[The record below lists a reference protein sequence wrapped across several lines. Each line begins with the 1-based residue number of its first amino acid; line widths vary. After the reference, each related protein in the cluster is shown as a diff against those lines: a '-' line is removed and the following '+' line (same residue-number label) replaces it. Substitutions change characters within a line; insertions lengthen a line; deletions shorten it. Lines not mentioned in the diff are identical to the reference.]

1 MPKYPNKF
9 VYCNARMAHEQHN
22 HEGPRN
28 YQDIE
33 PIDVAGRDSVS
44 FPAPVLNK
52 YCLFASHTQRN
63 FR

>member
-1 MPKYPNKF
+1 MPEWPTNSTTTKDREIIRILILKSS
-9 VYCNARMAHEQHN
+9 RK
-22 HEGPRN
+22 
-28 YQDIE
+28 
-33 PIDVAGRDSVS
+33 RDSVS